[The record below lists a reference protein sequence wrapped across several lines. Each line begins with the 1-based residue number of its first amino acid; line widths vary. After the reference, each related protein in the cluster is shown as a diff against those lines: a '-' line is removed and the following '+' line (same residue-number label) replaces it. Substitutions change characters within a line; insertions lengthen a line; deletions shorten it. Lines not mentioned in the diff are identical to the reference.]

1 MLDPEPCGRWDG
13 VPVTLAGIAM
23 QSLVRLKMLVA
34 AFVACT
40 SMLAQQPFDVLI
52 RGGLVVDGSGQDGF
66 VADVGIR
73 GDTLA
78 RVGDLSDAVGEL
90 VIDASGQ
97 VVAPGFIDIHNHSD
111 FTLLEEPRCES
122 MIRQGVTTMVLGE
135 GGSAGPVRPGEREW
149 TTLGGYFRHVE
160 RQGVAANIC
169 SYVGL
174 TQVWRYVKGDALEPA
189 TDAQLG
195 EMADLVA
202 GAMRDGAMGL
212 SNSLLMP
219 PSNLVTTAQL
229 VRLASVAAEYGGIYS
244 THIRDEG
251 RGVLESVSEAVTVG
265 READIRVDIIHLKIA
280 DQALWGRMDEVLGVI
295 RAGRRLGLDIR
306 ANVYPYT
313 AGQNNLRAIIPPW
326 AHGGGNEAMLERLRS
341 PAARERIKR
350 DILDPGQDWYNHY
363 LAVGGDW
370 RRMLLVQM
378 GRPANAPFVGKH
390 MADLI
395 DARGGD
401 PFDVLFDVLL
411 EERGSVRTVYF
422 HHQEADM
429 LLALKA
435 PFVSVGSDGA
445 AISPG
450 GPSAALHPH
459 PRWYGTFPRVL
470 GRYVRERRALELP
483 EAVRKMT
490 AMNAEKLGILDRG
503 LVREGLRADLVIF
516 DPDTVRDRATFENPH
531 QYPEGIRHVFVNGTA
546 VLANAEHTGSLP
558 GRVLRRPSN

>member
-1 MLDPEPCGRWDG
+1 M
-13 VPVTLAGIAM
+13 TLAVLSR
-23 QSLVRLKMLVA
+23 QSLVRLNLFVA
-34 AFVACT
+34 AVVACT
-40 SMLAQQPFDVLI
+40 STLAQEPFDVLI
-52 RGGLVVDGSGQDGF
+52 QGGLVVDGSGRDGF

-78 RVGDLSDAVGEL
+78 RVGDLSDAVGKRI
-90 VIDASGQ
+90 VDASGH

-189 TDAQLG
+189 TESQVR

-202 GAMRDGAMGL
+202 SAMRDGAMGL

-229 VRLASVAAEYGGIYS
+229 VQLASVAADNGGIYS

-251 RGVLESVSEAVTVG
+251 RGVFESVSEAVRVG
-265 READIRVDIIHLKIA
+265 AEAGIRVDIIHIKIA
-280 DQALWGRMDEVLGVI
+280 DQTLWGRMGEVLDII
-295 RAGRRLGLDIR
+295 RAGRRRGLDIR

-326 AHGGGNEAMLERLRS
+326 AHDGGNEAMLERLRS

-350 DILDPGQDWYNHY
+350 DILDPSQDWYNHY

-370 RRMLLVQM
+370 GRMLLVQM
-378 GRPANAPFVGKH
+378 DRPANAPFVGKR

-401 PFDVLFDVLL
+401 PFEVLFEVLL
-411 EERGSVRTVYF
+411 EEGGSVRTVYF
-422 HHQEADM
+422 HHQESDM

-445 AISPG
+445 AVSPS
-450 GPSAALHPH
+450 GPSGASHPH

-470 GRYVRERRALELP
+470 GRYVRQIRALELP
-483 EAVRKMT
+483 DAVRKMT

-503 LVREGLRADLVIF
+503 LVQEGLRADLVIF
-516 DPDTVRDRATFENPH
+516 DPDTVRDRATFESPH
-531 QYPEGIRHVFVNGTA
+531 QYPEGIRHVFVNGSA
-546 VLANAEHTGSLP
+546 VLVDGEHTGSLP
-558 GRVLRRPSN
+558 GRVLRGPAN